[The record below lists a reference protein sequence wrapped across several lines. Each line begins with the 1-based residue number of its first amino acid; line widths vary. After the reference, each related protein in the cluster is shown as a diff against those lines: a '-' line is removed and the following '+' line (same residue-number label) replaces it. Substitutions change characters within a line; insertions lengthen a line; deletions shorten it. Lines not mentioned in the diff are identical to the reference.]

1 MSVDPTPAVQF
12 RRMLKW
18 IAVVAVVMV
27 GASLAFLHRSGG
39 LTIASAL
46 ATVAGVFLSVMLG
59 SGLLSLAYFSAK
71 SGHDQDV
78 SDWKREDHEP
88 GPPSP
93 GALDR
98 GGDSD

>member
-1 MSVDPTPAVQF
+1 MSDLSPADQL

-18 IAVVAVVMV
+18 IAAVGVLMVA
-27 GASLAFLHRSGG
+27 GSLAFLHHSSG
-39 LTIASAL
+39 LTVATVI

-78 SDWKREDHEP
+78 SDWKREDHRP
-88 GPPSP
+88 
-93 GALDR
+93 
-98 GGDSD
+98 